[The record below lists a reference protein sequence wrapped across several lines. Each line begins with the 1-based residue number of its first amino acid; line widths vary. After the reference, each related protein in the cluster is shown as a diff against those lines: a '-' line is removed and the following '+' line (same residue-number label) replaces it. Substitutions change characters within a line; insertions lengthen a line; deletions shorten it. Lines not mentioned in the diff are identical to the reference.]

1 MSLNSI
7 AAMLKVRMITRN
19 DKGMFIAL
27 ENIHIDPAFNKR
39 REGLKL
45 QESIRRL
52 ANWLICPEAA
62 ARGEKKLRDFT
73 QFLPQLEAYA
83 HPDKNGGVIIVEG
96 HRRTLALRLLQA
108 EGYPIQLVPFRP
120 FTGDAVQRKLR
131 IASSNKQEPLDPLES
146 ADLYRDLYVN
156 DGLTHEQIAQGAGV
170 TRQQVERLLVL
181 ADAPEEVKLQ
191 ILDGVI
197 AADTAVDLVRTHREN
212 SGEVIRQSL
221 AEAHAQGKS
230 RVTRTTLKAAASA
243 KLASQALPVLP
254 KPLARDL
261 ATAANRVAREVP
273 DDVKALIARYRSGE
287 SALGDQTVALTIR
300 SLNALLAATGQIQE
314 VQEEHARKAA
324 LQEAA

>member
-1 MSLNSI
+1 MSKNTI
-7 AAMLKVRMITRN
+7 AAMLKTRMISRT

-27 ENIHIDPAFNKR
+27 ANIHIDPAFNKR
-39 REGLKL
+39 REGPKL
-45 QESIRRL
+45 QESIARL
-52 ANWLICPEAA
+52 AAWLICPEAA
-62 ARGEKKLRDFT
+62 ARGEKKLRDLT
-73 QFLPQLEAYA
+73 QYLPQLEAYP
-83 HPDKNGGVIIVEG
+83 HPDLNGGVVVVEG
-96 HRRTLALRLLQA
+96 HRRTRALLLLQ
-108 EGYPIQLVPFRP
+108 EQGYPMQLVPFRP
-120 FTGDAVQRKLR
+120 FSGSAVDRKMR
-131 IASSNKQEPLDPLES
+131 IASSNKQEPLDPLEA
-146 ADLYRDLYVN
+146 ADLYHDLYVN

-181 ADAPEEVKLQ
+181 ADAPQEVKLQ
-191 ILDGVI
+191 IIDGVI

-221 AEAHAQGKS
+221 AEAQAQGKS
-230 RVTRTTLKAAASA
+230 RVTRTTLKAAAVA
-243 KLASQALPVLP
+243 KLAGQALPVLP

-273 DDVKALIARYRSGE
+273 DDVKALVARYRSGE